1 MQGRGNIS
9 ARSIKGELS
18 CVQYDIP
25 ELMRWVSRRFAPM
38 NHLFEDGE
46 DESEIEQ
53 AIFERT
59 EQIFKAY
66 NLPFNPL

>member
-1 MQGRGNIS
+1 
-9 ARSIKGELS
+9 
-18 CVQYDIP
+18 
-25 ELMRWVSRRFAPM
+25 MRWVSRRFAPM